1 MVRSSLA
8 ICFFLVAISV
18 GAAEK
23 PAVKGPA
30 DPNQELLAMGAST
43 VTDLNRQR
51 GEFELLRRQ
60 IKVAKGENKISLEIQ
75 FQQKALKA
83 LDLIFNLADI
93 LQKQNDLGLDT
104 TDLRDDVVSYMIS
117 TSNALDHLLDVEL
130 DENIQ
135 RRSERT
141 NFTGFQLI
149 EFERTN
155 ADAHDWI
162 KTLFQKKMRFIRELE
177 SLGLTADNHLENLLN
192 RLEPYA
198 DNLTGQIRLIY
209 KEKDTLEI
217 STASETPSAEI
228 RSQILA
234 LQTRETATLG
244 ALSAVVI
251 MLDENEIDSTAY
263 RQLLL
268 QTGQLSIDLFNPKI
282 MLGLMKQNMAEK
294 LDSIKDNMGF
304 YVTQTILFLGILLVF
319 KIIATI
325 SNLILRKSFA
335 SKTVGTSQLMRE
347 MLLSLSSRGIMILG
361 LLVALNHLG
370 VQITAL
376 LTGLGIV
383 GFILGFALQDSLAN
397 FAAGMMILGYRPFD
411 VDDIIEAGGV
421 IGKVSKMSLVSTTI
435 LTFDNQTLIVPNNKI
450 WGDVIKNITLQEQRR
465 IDLEFRV
472 AYDEDVARV
481 KVIIE
486 GIISAHDKILEEPA
500 PTVQMDQLSPYAMVF
515 VVRPWVMRSD
525 YWPTRWELLR
535 VIKEKLD
542 EEGVKIPVL
551 NQGVIGPA

>member
-1 MVRSSLA
+1 MVRSLLGLIA
-8 ICFFLVAISV
+8 FFIFCSVQAAEEGATNKLSDATQKLVASGNTI
-18 GAAEK
+18 
-23 PAVKGPA
+23 
-30 DPNQELLAMGAST
+30 
-43 VTDLNRQR
+43 VTDLNVQR
-51 GEFELLRRQ
+51 SEFELLRRQ
-60 IKVAKGENKISLEIQ
+60 IEVAKGENRISLEIQ

-83 LDLIFNLADI
+83 LDLMFSLTDI

-104 TDLRDDVVSYMIS
+104 VELRDEVVSYMIS

-130 DENIQ
+130 DKNIQ

-141 NFTGFQLI
+141 NLTGFQLI

-155 ADAHDWI
+155 ADALGWI
-162 KTLFQKKMRFIRELE
+162 KTLFEKKMRFIRELD
-177 SLGLTADNHLENLLN
+177 SLGLKFSNHLENLLN

-198 DNLTGQIRLIY
+198 DNLAGQIKLLN
-209 KEKDTLEI
+209 KEKVTLEL
-217 STASETPSAEI
+217 STTDEPPSAET

-234 LQTRETATLG
+234 LQTRETATLS

-251 MLDENEIDSTAY
+251 MLDENEIDSTIY

-268 QTGQLSIDLFNPKI
+268 KTGQVSIDLFNPEI
-282 MLGLMKQNMAEK
+282 VLGLLKQNLIEK
-294 LDSIKDNMGF
+294 LDSFKNNFGF
-304 YVTQTILFLGILLVF
+304 YVTQSILFLGILLTF
-319 KIIATI
+319 KIVATVT
-325 SNLILRKSFA
+325 NFLLRKSFE
-335 SKTVGTSQLMRE
+335 SRRVETSRLMRE

-361 LLVALNHLG
+361 LLVALNHVG

-411 VDDIIEAGGV
+411 VADIIEAGGV

-450 WGDVIKNITLQEQRR
+450 WGDVIKNITLQAQRR

-472 AYDEDVARV
+472 AYTEDVSRV
-481 KVIIE
+481 KDIIE
-486 GIISAHDKILEEPA
+486 GIIKDNEKILDDPS

-542 EEGVKIPVL
+542 KEGVKIPVL
-551 NQGVIGPA
+551 NQGVIEAV